1 MSTLQH
7 TPKQALSIGSHSH
20 LAIAALLALTATAAI
35 TITLIASGGNSSS
48 IGVSGLGTGVI
59 HGTPRQELQVVSGPR
74 YGLARPSASPAAAH
88 QDETASPTQAQ
99 RAKQLQAV
107 AGARY
112 LQPHRSGHGATLR
125 EIR

>member
-20 LAIAALLALTATAAI
+20 LAIAALLALIATATI
-35 TITLIASGGNSSS
+35 TITLIASSGNAGS

-59 HGTPRQELQVVSGPR
+59 HGTPRQQLQVVSGPR
-74 YGLARPSASPAAAH
+74 YGLVPPSASPAAARR
-88 QDETASPTQAQ
+88 DETASPTRAQ
-99 RAKQLQAV
+99 LAKQLQAV

-112 LQPHRSGHGATLR
+112 QQPHRSGHGATLR
-125 EIR
+125 VIR